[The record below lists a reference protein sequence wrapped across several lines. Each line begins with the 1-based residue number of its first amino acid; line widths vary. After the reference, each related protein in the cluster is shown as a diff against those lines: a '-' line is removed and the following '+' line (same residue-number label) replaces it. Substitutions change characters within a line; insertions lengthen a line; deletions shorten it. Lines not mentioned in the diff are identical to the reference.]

1 MATQNTMQY
10 SPYIEQRSEQLLSS
24 VFGDPKA
31 VQNAGE
37 SQADFDLRRFGR
49 AGVGRDIPKF
59 EVSGFSP
66 DQLNAMKAA
75 RSGIGSYA
83 PFTKAAAGTLGKGI
97 SALNLGL
104 PITQAAAN
112 LTAAGTPLVQS
123 GSAAL
128 TAADINKYLSP
139 FQSYVTDE
147 IIKQGDIATK
157 KAGDAAQEYGA
168 FGGSRHGMVEGTI
181 AADTGARV
189 GQANALGYSQALQA
203 AENAKKRALYGGQGL
218 GQLGQGLGSIG
229 SRFGQFGTQF
239 GQLGAAEAGLG
250 LDVQRAGLTDTS
262 SLMGIGSLNQQ
273 LAQAGLD
280 AGRATEEAR
289 QLEPFTRMGFA
300 SDMLRGTPSSY
311 TTYNQGAMQPTV
323 SPFTQLAGLGI
334 AGLGVYN
341 KGTG

>member
-1 MATQNTMQY
+1 MA
-10 SPYIEQRSEQLLSS
+10 LL
-24 VFGDPKA
+24 
-31 VQNAGE
+31 
-37 SQADFDLRRFGR
+37 
-49 AGVGRDIPKF
+49 
-59 EVSGFSP
+59 
-66 DQLNAMKAA
+66 
-75 RSGIGSYA
+75 
-83 PFTKAAAGTLGKGI
+83 
-97 SALNLGL
+97 
-104 PITQAAAN
+104 
-112 LTAAGTPLVQS
+112 
-123 GSAAL
+123 
-128 TAADINKYLSP
+128 
-139 FQSYVTDE
+139 
-147 IIKQGDIATK
+147 
-157 KAGDAAQEYGA
+157 
-168 FGGSRHGMVEGTI
+168 
-181 AADTGARV
+181 V
-189 GQANALGYSQALQA
+189 GQGNALGYSQALQA

-334 AGLGVYN
+334 AGLGAYN